1 MPHALDQLLP
11 SLQSLGLWTYWI
23 LALFAMLEAIVFTGL
38 LVPGALAVI
47 AGGMLAQ
54 RGAIDFFDLAWF
66 IAAGTI
72 LGSEISFRLG
82 RLASLGLNGRR
93 TFSTS
98 RHALRAKEMLQRYG
112 GFAMVVGRFFGP
124 LSAFVPFSAAMA
136 GMSRR
141 RFTTWNLVSAIPYAL
156 ILPAIGYFFGSAVGT
171 MGAAAPRILA
181 FAAAILI
188 VLGVMW
194 YVFARMQR
202 ALPVLLAILHAVV
215 AGVLQK
221 PFMQR
226 LIRRHPEIS
235 RFVAARFETA
245 RFLGLTATVLAVLF
259 VYVFGV
265 YLESVYDFLGSPDV
279 AAADTRIANLLY
291 ALRDDRLIAVAGW
304 ITAIG
309 GWEVV
314 VTALAGATVALLV
327 LRRHDL
333 VIGLWCATIGNQLS
347 VMLLK
352 SFFDRPRSALGYF
365 TETSGSFP
373 SGHAA
378 SAVAIWGML
387 FYVAWRARLMS
398 ATAAGL
404 AAITLAFLIGLS
416 RVYLVEH
423 YLSDVLN
430 GYLIGGLW
438 LIVGVAFCEWRREAA
453 GPELPPYRRPL
464 ALGVVSLA
472 IIAAVY
478 LASALST
485 PLNRIPANPASIVG
499 SPMAIFDLESV
510 AMDTETLVGD
520 PRQAVN
526 LVIAAL
532 NEQSI
537 IGALEGAGWT
547 HAAKPGPGTLFRAF
561 WANWS
566 GGAMPQ
572 PLVIPTFW
580 NNKPSDLGFA
590 LPDDAADDGLHLHAR
605 FWHTGYLT
613 TQGMSVFIG
622 TLTREDPIE
631 WAVDPDES
639 APTMNPKTVQL
650 DAFLSALGASGL
662 TAQPVP

>member
-23 LALFAMLEAIVFTGL
+23 LALFAMLEAVVFTGL

-66 IAAGTI
+66 IAAGTF

-82 RLASLGLNGRR
+82 RLALLGLSGRR

-112 GFAMVVGRFFGP
+112 GFAIVVGRFFGP

-141 RFTTWNLVSAIPYAL
+141 RFMTWNLVSALLYAL

-171 MGAAAPRILA
+171 MGAAAPRILT
-181 FAAAILI
+181 FAAAILT

-194 YVFARMQR
+194 FVFARLQR
-202 ALPVLLAILHAVV
+202 ALPMLAAILHAVV
-215 AGVLQK
+215 AGLLKK
-221 PFMQR
+221 PFIQR
-226 LIRRHPEIS
+226 LIKRHPGLS
-235 RFVAARFETA
+235 RFVAARFETT
-245 RFLGLTATVLAVLF
+245 RFLGLTATVLVVLF

-314 VTALAGATVALLV
+314 VTALVGATVALLI

-333 VIGLWCATIGNQLS
+333 VIGLWLVAAGNQLA

-378 SAVAIWGML
+378 SSVAIWGML
-387 FYVAWRARLMS
+387 FYVAWRARLMP
-398 ATAAGL
+398 ATTAGL
-404 AAITLAFLIGLS
+404 MAITLAFLIGLS

-430 GYLIGGLW
+430 GYLVGGLW
-438 LIVGVAFCEWRREAA
+438 LIVGVAFCEWRRVAS
-453 GPELPPYRRPL
+453 GPELPPYRRRS
-464 ALGVVSLA
+464 ALGVVSLT

-478 LASALST
+478 LASVLST
-485 PLNRIPANPASIVG
+485 PLNRVAADPVTIVG
-499 SPMAIFDLESV
+499 SPIAIFDLESV
-510 AMDTETLVGD
+510 PTGTETLVGD
-520 PRQAVN
+520 PRQSVN
-526 LVIAAL
+526 LVIAAP
-532 NEQSI
+532 NAQST
-537 IGALEGAGWT
+537 IGAMQGAGWA
-547 HAAKPGPGTLFRAF
+547 HASKPTPGALFRAF
-561 WANWS
+561 WAYWS
-566 GGAMPQ
+566 GGTMPQ

-590 LPDDAADDGLHLHAR
+590 LPDDAADSSLQLHAR
-605 FWHTGYLT
+605 LWQTDYLT
-613 TQGMSVFIG
+613 TQGMTLFVG

-631 WAVDPDES
+631 WAVDPDGS
-639 APTMNPKTVQL
+639 APTTNPETAQL
-650 DAFLSALGASGL
+650 DALLKAFAASGL
-662 TAQPVP
+662 TAQSVR